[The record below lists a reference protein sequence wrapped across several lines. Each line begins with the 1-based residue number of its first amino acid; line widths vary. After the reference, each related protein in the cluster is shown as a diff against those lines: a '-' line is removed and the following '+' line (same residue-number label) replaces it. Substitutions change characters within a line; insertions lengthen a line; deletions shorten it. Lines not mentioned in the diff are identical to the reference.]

1 MTRREM
7 LGTILLGAMSLPVLS
22 YTGAEARQKVTGN
35 IKSPGEYPV
44 PLTERIPAAP
54 RFQNLYTGAL
64 SFFNVHT
71 QESIRVRYLNK
82 NGELDTHGCKLL
94 SQFFK
99 SPCDGKKIS
108 INTSLFLLLDA
119 VRNKLG
125 ARERHF
131 LLFCGYRSPAYNR
144 LLRKRDRDVA
154 RNSYHV
160 KGMAA
165 DIALEGVILRDIES
179 VAKGLN
185 IGGVGRYDKF
195 VHLDVGPV
203 RSWRS

>member
-7 LGTILLGAMSLPVLS
+7 LRAILAGAMSWPLLPCTS
-22 YTGAEARQKVTGN
+22 AEARQKQT
-35 IKSPGEYPV
+35 SPIEIPGKYAV
-44 PLTERIPAAP
+44 PLTELNPSAS
-54 RFQNLYTGAL
+54 RFQHLYTGSL

-71 QESIRVRYLNK
+71 KETIRVRYLKK
-82 NGELDTHGCKLL
+82 NGEVDPHACKLL
-94 SQFFK
+94 STFFK
-99 SPCDGKKIS
+99 SPPDGKKIP
-108 INTSLFLLLDA
+108 INTSLFLMLDA

-125 ARERHF
+125 AKERHF

-165 DIALEGVILRDIES
+165 DIALEGVRLRDIES
-179 VAKGLN
+179 VAKGLSV
-185 IGGVGRYDKF
+185 GGVGRYDKF

-203 RSWRS
+203 RCWRS